1 MLSSQV
7 IYLLSGFSFLPAI
20 LTLQLDST
28 TVHDLSGAY
37 DITGDSFRHTL
48 PASIKGTLDR
58 LKNLETQ
65 PSCVRVATAGLFH
78 SCAHLDGSVLPD
90 DDEAPGSPD
99 AFIMEEVDVYSA
111 RLAVCEWSVAKPA
124 LVPSACK
131 DFVPTVITTKK
142 KVFGWSFSGQASS
155 KQPYPQYD
163 AITRAQ
169 LESCRS
175 SLADNDRTWTSFS
188 NSKQNAVAMCHA
200 MRGEVERNETIHMYK
215 VFAYS
220 MADLGSAVSL
230 STEEL
235 EDFRVS
241 FRELKLAMRQ
251 SHLDMVQ
258 NDEQRREKTLK
269 LWGEWEARMEADLEV
284 LRATV
289 NGIAKSAREAG
300 TDVSNSKRYAQEALS
315 SVNDGIGALSI
326 RQKEVMR
333 EAEDSVVQY
342 AQAVNYLNEVI
353 EQGITQAL
361 LKANLSLHTTN
372 SLVLDLHAQM
382 ANVSLLV
389 QNISIAALDAER
401 LHGSIRS
408 ISELVTVGWA
418 GLLQRAA
425 NVLIYTTIIALL
437 SIGCWLK
444 FMGLVGSICASIA
457 TGAIAG
463 GLLTTHCDPATMIAY
478 LPPPEAIMMLLAYA
492 GLIIAASTLL
502 AGILGCV
509 CHLFTGRWI
518 PRRTPQSPRQLDIED
533 HTAEPKSA
541 LPI

>member
-1 MLSSQV
+1 MLSSHV
-7 IYLLSGFSFLPAI
+7 IYLLSGFAFLP
-20 LTLQLDST
+20 TMTTFQLDSA
-28 TVHDLSGAY
+28 TVHNSSGAY
-37 DITGDSFRHTL
+37 DITGDSFRQTL

-142 KVFGWSFSGQASS
+142 KVFGWSFSGQATS
-155 KQPYPQYD
+155 KQLYPQYD

-169 LESCRS
+169 LQSCRS

-235 EDFRVS
+235 GDFRAS

-269 LWGEWEARMEADLEV
+269 LWAEWEARMEADLEV

-300 TDVSNSKRYAQEALS
+300 TDVSNSNRHAQEALS
-315 SVNDGIGALSI
+315 SVHDGIGALSI
-326 RQKEVMR
+326 RQKEVMM
-333 EAEDSVVQY
+333 EAEDSIVQY
-342 AQAVNYLNEVI
+342 AQAVDYLNEVI

-408 ISELVTVGWA
+408 ISELVTVEWA

-425 NVLIYTTIIALL
+425 NVLIYTIIIALL
-437 SIGCWLK
+437 SIGCWMK

-463 GLLTTHCDPATMIAY
+463 SLLTTHFVPATMIAY

-492 GLIIAASTLL
+492 GLVTAASAFL

-509 CHLFTGRWI
+509 CRLFTGRWI
-518 PRRTPQSPRQLDIED
+518 PRRTPQSSRQLDIED
-533 HTAEPKSA
+533 RTAEPKSA

>member
-1 MLSSQV
+1 M
-7 IYLLSGFSFLPAI
+7 
-20 LTLQLDST
+20 
-28 TVHDLSGAY
+28 
-37 DITGDSFRHTL
+37 GDSVRQTL
-48 PASIKGTLDR
+48 PDSIKGTLDR

-90 DDEAPGSPD
+90 GDEATGSPD

-142 KVFGWSFSGQASS
+142 KVFGWSFSGQATS
-155 KQPYPQYD
+155 KQLYPQYD

-169 LESCRS
+169 LQSCRS

-235 EDFRVS
+235 EDFRAS

-251 SHLDMVQ
+251 SHLEMVQ
-258 NDEQRREKTLK
+258 NDAQRREKTVK
-269 LWGEWEARMEADLEV
+269 LWAEWETRMQADLEV

-289 NGIAKSAREAG
+289 NGIAKSAKEAG
-300 TDVSNSKRYAQEALS
+300 KDVSNSKRYAEEALS
-315 SVNDGIGALSI
+315 SAYDGISALSLH
-326 RQKEVMR
+326 QKEVMM
-333 EAEDSVVQY
+333 EAEDSIVQY
-342 AQAVNYLNEVI
+342 AQAVGYLNEVI

-361 LKANLSLHTTN
+361 LKANLSLQTTN

-408 ISELVTVGWA
+408 ISELVTVEWA

-425 NVLIYTTIIALL
+425 SVLIYTIIIALL
-437 SIGCWLK
+437 SIGCWMK

-463 GLLTTHCDPATMIAY
+463 NLLTTHFDSATMIAY
-478 LPPPEAIMMLLAYA
+478 LPPPATMSMLLTYA
-492 GLIIAASTLL
+492 GFVTAASTLL

-509 CHLFTGRWI
+509 CRLFTGKWF
-518 PRRTPQSPRQLDIED
+518 PWRTPQSPRQLDVEG

>member
-1 MLSSQV
+1 MLSSQIV
-7 IYLLSGFSFLPAI
+7 YLLFSISFLPAM
-20 LTLQLDST
+20 LTLQLDSAPF
-28 TVHDLSGAY
+28 HDSSGAY
-37 DITGDSFRHTL
+37 DITGDSFRQTL
-48 PASIKGTLDR
+48 PDSIKGTLER

-78 SCAHLDGSVLPD
+78 SCAHLDSSILPD
-90 DDEAPGSPD
+90 GDEAPGSPD

-142 KVFGWSFSGQASS
+142 KVFGWSFSGQTTS
-155 KQPYPQYD
+155 KQLYPQYD

-169 LESCRS
+169 LQDCRS

-215 VFAYS
+215 VFAYA

-235 EDFRVS
+235 EEFRAS

-251 SHLDMVQ
+251 SHLELVQ
-258 NDEQRREKTLK
+258 NDEQRRERTVK
-269 LWGEWEARMEADLEV
+269 LWAEWEARMEADLEV

-289 NGIAKSAREAG
+289 NDIAKVAKEAG

-315 SVNDGIGALSI
+315 SVHDGIGALSL
-326 RQKEVMR
+326 RQKEVMM
-333 EAEDSVVQY
+333 EAEDGIVQY
-342 AQAVNYLNEVI
+342 AQAVGYLNEVI

-361 LKANLSLHTTN
+361 LKANLSLHATN

-408 ISELVTVGWA
+408 FFELVTVEWA

-425 NVLIYTTIIALL
+425 NVLIYTIIIALL
-437 SIGCWLK
+437 SIGCWMK

-463 GLLTTHCDPATMIAY
+463 SLLTTHFDPATMITH
-478 LPPPEAIMMLLAYA
+478 LPPPAAISMLLTYVGLVIA
-492 GLIIAASTLL
+492 GFTLL
-502 AGILGCV
+502 AGIV
-509 CHLFTGRWI
+509 CRLFTGRWVPWHI
-518 PRRTPQSPRQLDIED
+518 TQSPMQLDVED